1 MWTPPA
7 MLGLRVTQMRPK
19 LGVFAGTVL
28 LDAGY

>member
-1 MWTPPA
+1 MWAPSA
-7 MLGLRVTQMRPK
+7 MLGLRVTLMRPK